1 MKNILKKTVYII
13 IILLIIFILLSIFL
27 YFFTRHHLDF
37 QPENKDIDK
46 IIIYGDVRSGYLTH
60 IRIADM
66 IYQEKPDMV
75 IFTGDI
81 ASNSRNYIHYM
92 QHTIFEKK
100 LWDNAEYYPVRGNHE
115 STYWLY
121 DAFFDLPNDMSYY
134 SFDRMGMHFIVLDC
148 WNVYAPLEKT
158 QLEWLKNDLEANKN
172 KPISVAMH
180 VPLFTSGKYEPYN
193 EPDLLEF
200 TVYFDLFKENSAW
213 SIFLALLHG
222 IRFDTSIFLTIISP
236 FIVLLLLPVN
246 SQKYHKII
254 YWLMFP
260 VYAVITIYLVIDAV
274 YFGYVSR
281 HLAGEFAAL
290 GNDYEFIYT
299 MAKTYFYM
307 VFIVLAIIAVC
318 GFFWK
323 KFADI
328 KVKDVNISRNSL
340 IKSALYFILI
350 GGIVFIFI
358 RSSFDIKP
366 ISTINAFVSG
376 NNALANLTLNG
387 LFTSLRY
394 MTENE
399 AVSKDMYSFYDDRQA
414 HEFILSLKHE
424 NCTHPYTEIK
434 RPNIIFILLE
444 SWSSYYV
451 DAFSGSN
458 MQLTPNFNRLASN
471 RGGII
476 FSNHYS
482 PERRSISAI
491 QAILLGI
498 PPMDNIPKLGFGL
511 ETIAGSGNLASNLKE
526 NGYDT
531 VFIQASKRNSFYLD
545 VIAKSIGFQ
554 EYYGMED
561 IKQILDYPDYKA
573 SQFGWD
579 YETYMKLAEV
589 LKNKG
594 KDKPFF
600 AFLFTGTTHIPYAE
614 PNKINVKFP
623 HDINSE
629 NGFKN
634 TLVYADW
641 SLGEFIKKIE
651 NEEYFKNTIFIFT
664 ADHVLGNFEKQ
675 EFPDD
680 FKVPLLIWSPSFKGN
695 QKITSSTNHVD
706 LPPTILGLAGLNDN
720 LSEYIGENIFCKDN
734 NSYSIIHTWGSA
746 AIIKNH
752 EWLKHSFKYMLESS
766 PKNMEQDEK
775 DYLSKILLSYYQE
788 SYNIMTKG
796 KK

>member
-1 MKNILKKTVYII
+1 MHRYLKLLYAVLIGLAVFTII
-13 IILLIIFILLSIFL
+13 RLIIF
-27 YFFTRHHLDF
+27 T
-37 QPENKDIDK
+37 
-46 IIIYGDVRSGYLTH
+46 
-60 IRIADM
+60 A
-66 IYQEKPDMV
+66 
-75 IFTGDI
+75 
-81 ASNSRNYIHYM
+81 
-92 QHTIFEKK
+92 
-100 LWDNAEYYPVRGNHE
+100 YY
-115 STYWLY
+115 
-121 DAFFDLPNDMSYY
+121 
-134 SFDRMGMHFIVLDC
+134 
-148 WNVYAPLEKT
+148 
-158 QLEWLKNDLEANKN
+158 
-172 KPISVAMH
+172 
-180 VPLFTSGKYEPYN
+180 
-193 EPDLLEF
+193 
-200 TVYFDLFKENSAW
+200 DLFKESSAW
-213 SIFLALLHG
+213 SIFLAIIHG

-246 SQKYHKII
+246 SYKYQKII

-281 HLAGEFAAL
+281 HLAGEFATL

-323 KFADI
+323 KFVDI
-328 KVKDVNISRNSL
+328 KVKDVNTS
-340 IKSALYFILI
+340 KKGVLI
-350 GGIVFIFI
+350 GGIVFVFI

-366 ISTINAFVSG
+366 ISTINAFISG

-387 LFTSLRY
+387 LFSSLRY

-399 AVSKDMYSFYDDRQA
+399 AVSKDIYSFYDDNQA
-414 HEFILSLKHE
+414 HDFILSLKHSD
-424 NCTHPYTEIK
+424 CSHPFAELK
-434 RPNIIFILLE
+434 KPNIVFILLE

-458 MQLTPNFNRLASN
+458 MQLTPNLNRLASE
-471 RGGII
+471 GIM
-476 FSNHYS
+476 FMNHYS

-511 ETIAGSGNLASNLKE
+511 ETIAGSGNLASSLSKS
-526 NGYDT
+526 GYDT
-531 VFIQASKRNSFYLD
+531 IFIQSSKRNSFYLD
-545 VIAKSIGFQ
+545 VIAKSIGFK

-579 YETYMKLAEV
+579 YETYMKLADA

-594 KDKPFF
+594 KDNPFF

-675 EFPDD
+675 DFPND
-680 FKVPLLIWSPSFKGN
+680 FKVPLLIWSPSFKN
-695 QKITSSTNHVD
+695 NKKITATTNHVD
-706 LPPTILGLAGLNDN
+706 IPPTILGIATRGEHKNFD
-720 LSEYIGENIFCKDN
+720 EYIGEDIFCKDN
-734 NSYSIIHTWGSA
+734 NSYSVIHTWGSA
-746 AIIKNH
+746 AIIKNN
-752 EWLKHSFKYMLESS
+752 EWLKHSFKYMLESN
-766 PKNMEQDEK
+766 PKDMEQSEK

>member
-1 MKNILKKTVYII
+1 MHRYLKLLYAVLTGLAIFTAVR
-13 IILLIIFILLSIFL
+13 LIIF
-27 YFFTRHHLDF
+27 T
-37 QPENKDIDK
+37 
-46 IIIYGDVRSGYLTH
+46 
-60 IRIADM
+60 A
-66 IYQEKPDMV
+66 
-75 IFTGDI
+75 
-81 ASNSRNYIHYM
+81 
-92 QHTIFEKK
+92 
-100 LWDNAEYYPVRGNHE
+100 
-115 STYWLY
+115 
-121 DAFFDLPNDMSYY
+121 
-134 SFDRMGMHFIVLDC
+134 
-148 WNVYAPLEKT
+148 
-158 QLEWLKNDLEANKN
+158 
-172 KPISVAMH
+172 
-180 VPLFTSGKYEPYN
+180 
-193 EPDLLEF
+193 
-200 TVYFDLFKENSAW
+200 YFDLFKESSAW
-213 SIFLALLHG
+213 SIFLAILHG
-222 IRFDTSIFLTIISP
+222 IRFDASIFLTIISP

-246 SQKYHKII
+246 SQKYQKVI

-260 VYAVITIYLVIDAV
+260 VYAVITIYLIIDAV

-281 HLAGEFAAL
+281 HLAGEFATL

-299 MAKTYFYM
+299 MAKTYFYL
-307 VFIVLAIIAVC
+307 VFIVLAVIAVC

-323 KFADI
+323 KFVDI
-328 KVKDVNISRNSL
+328 KVKDIDTSKKGL
-340 IKSALYFILI
+340 IKSALYFLLI

-358 RSSFDIKP
+358 RGSFDIKP

-399 AVSKDMYSFYDDRQA
+399 AVSKDIYSFYDDNQT
-414 HEFILSLKHE
+414 HDFILSLKHKE
-424 NCTHPYTEIK
+424 CSLPFAGIK
-434 RPNIIFILLE
+434 KPNIVFILLE

-458 MQLTPNFNRLASN
+458 MQLTTNFNRLASE
-471 RGGII
+471 GIM
-476 FSNHYS
+476 FMNHYS

-491 QAILLGI
+491 QAVLLGI

-511 ETIAGSGNLASNLKE
+511 ETIAGSGNLASSLSK

-531 VFIQASKRNSFYLD
+531 IFIQSSKRNSFYLD
-545 VIAKSIGFQ
+545 VIAKSIGFK

-579 YETYMKLAEV
+579 YETYMKLADA

-594 KDKPFF
+594 KNNPFF

-614 PNKINVKFP
+614 PNQINVKFP

-664 ADHVLGNFEKQ
+664 ADHVLGKFEKQ
-675 EFPDD
+675 EFPND
-680 FKVPLLIWSPSFKGN
+680 FKVPLLIWSPVFKDN
-695 QKITSSTNHVD
+695 KKITATTNHVD
-706 LPPTILGLAGLNDN
+706 LPPTILGLAGLNNN
-720 LSEYIGENIFCKDN
+720 LSEYIGEDIFCKDN
-734 NSYSIIHTWGSA
+734 GSYSVIHTWGSA
-746 AIIKNH
+746 AIIKNN

-766 PKNMEQDEK
+766 PKDMAQKEK
-775 DYLSKILLSYYQE
+775 EYLSKILLSYYQE

-796 KK
+796 NK

>member
-1 MKNILKKTVYII
+1 MHRYLKLLYAVLIGLAIFSVIRII
-13 IILLIIFILLSIFL
+13 I
-27 YFFTRHHLDF
+27 
-37 QPENKDIDK
+37 
-46 IIIYGDVRSGYLTH
+46 
-60 IRIADM
+60 
-66 IYQEKPDMV
+66 
-75 IFTGDI
+75 
-81 ASNSRNYIHYM
+81 
-92 QHTIFEKK
+92 
-100 LWDNAEYYPVRGNHE
+100 
-115 STYWLY
+115 
-121 DAFFDLPNDMSYY
+121 
-134 SFDRMGMHFIVLDC
+134 
-148 WNVYAPLEKT
+148 
-158 QLEWLKNDLEANKN
+158 
-172 KPISVAMH
+172 
-180 VPLFTSGKYEPYN
+180 
-193 EPDLLEF
+193 F

-213 SIFLALLHG
+213 SIFVAIIHG

-236 FIVLLLLPVN
+236 FIILLLLPVN

-260 VYAVITIYLVIDAV
+260 VYAFITIYLIIDAV

-281 HLAGEFAAL
+281 HLAGEFATL
-290 GNDYEFIYT
+290 GNDYEYIYT

-307 VFIVLAIIAVC
+307 VFFVLVFIAVC
-318 GFFWK
+318 AYFWK
-323 KFADI
+323 KFVDI
-328 KVKDVNISRNSL
+328 KIREINTSKKGL
-340 IKSALYFILI
+340 FKSAIYFILI
-350 GGIVFIFI
+350 GSVVFIFI

-394 MTENE
+394 MTENK
-399 AVSKDMYSFYDDRQA
+399 AASKNIYSFYDDNET

-424 NCTHPYTEIK
+424 KCNHPFNEIK
-434 RPNIIFILLE
+434 KPNIVFILLE

-458 MQLTPNFNRLASN
+458 MQLTPNLNKLASE
-471 RGGII
+471 GIM
-476 FSNHYS
+476 FMNHYS

-511 ETIAGSGNLASNLKE
+511 ETIAGSGNLASTLNE
-526 NGYDT
+526 NGYNT
-531 VFIQASKRNSFYLD
+531 VFIQSSKRNSFYLD
-545 VIAKSIGFQ
+545 IIAKSIGFE

-579 YETYMKLAEV
+579 YETYMKLAEA

-594 KDKPFF
+594 KEKPFF
-600 AFLFTGTTHIPYAE
+600 AFLFTGTTHVPYAK

-623 HDINSE
+623 HDINNE

-651 NEEYFKNTIFIFT
+651 NEEYFKNTVFIFT

-680 FKVPLLIWSPSFKGN
+680 FKVPLLIWSPSFKEN
-695 QKITSSTNHVD
+695 HKITATTNHVD
-706 LPPTILGLAGLNDN
+706 LPPTILGLAGLNNN
-720 LSEYIGENIFCKDN
+720 LSEYIGEDIFCKDN
-734 NSYSIIHTWGSA
+734 NSYSIIHTWSSA
-746 AIIKNH
+746 AIIRNK
-752 EWLKHSFKYMLESS
+752 EWLKHSFKYMLESN
-766 PKNMEQDEK
+766 PKDMEQSEK

>member
-1 MKNILKKTVYII
+1 MHRYLKLLYAVLIGLAIFTVIR
-13 IILLIIFILLSIFL
+13 LII
-27 YFFTRHHLDF
+27 
-37 QPENKDIDK
+37 
-46 IIIYGDVRSGYLTH
+46 
-60 IRIADM
+60 
-66 IYQEKPDMV
+66 
-75 IFTGDI
+75 
-81 ASNSRNYIHYM
+81 
-92 QHTIFEKK
+92 
-100 LWDNAEYYPVRGNHE
+100 
-115 STYWLY
+115 
-121 DAFFDLPNDMSYY
+121 
-134 SFDRMGMHFIVLDC
+134 
-148 WNVYAPLEKT
+148 
-158 QLEWLKNDLEANKN
+158 
-172 KPISVAMH
+172 
-180 VPLFTSGKYEPYN
+180 
-193 EPDLLEF
+193 F

-328 KVKDVNISRNSL
+328 RVKDVNISINSL

-498 PPMDNIPKLGFGL
+498 PPMDSIPKLGFGL

-706 LPPTILGLAGLNDN
+706 LPPTILGLAGLNNN

-766 PKNMEQDEK
+766 PKNMEQNEK